1 MPNRFA
7 SVLMICA
14 LGSVAAAALAQPA
27 AAPSTTVAPVTVT
40 AAPQPKVIQKEAHSF
55 VQTYAAVPNPEL
67 DQIGRWRDPVCVQ
80 VVGLPQADQAALIK
94 ARIESV
100 AQAVGVPA
108 ARGGCKANVEVVFT
122 DQPQR
127 TLDIVAKRQE
137 HLLGYYHHERT
148 NSLKTVTHP
157 IQAWYVTATRGIGVN
172 TAGLALSQM
181 KDAAGNPVTDGDFPG
196 LKAQIETVDDP
207 LSGGPTGCAGS
218 RVTECLR
225 SVFHNVF
232 IVADSKTLEGKDVG
246 LVADDLVMLALSQP
260 KSLDGCTALPSVI
273 DVFAKAPCPGRD
285 PPDGLTPAD
294 AAYLTA
300 LYSADLEAGKAFEL
314 GDISGR
320 MAKILIKANAAEAP
334 PAEAKSR

>member
-1 MPNRFA
+1 M
-7 SVLMICA
+7 
-14 LGSVAAAALAQPA
+14 
-27 AAPSTTVAPVTVT
+27 
-40 AAPQPKVIQKEAHSF
+40 
-55 VQTYAAVPNPEL
+55 
-67 DQIGRWRDPVCVQ
+67 
-80 VVGLPQADQAALIK
+80 
-94 ARIESV
+94 
-100 AQAVGVPA
+100 
-108 ARGGCKANVEVVFT
+108 
-122 DQPQR
+122 
-127 TLDIVAKRQE
+127 
-137 HLLGYYHHERT
+137 
-148 NSLKTVTHP
+148 
-157 IQAWYVTATRGIGVN
+157 
-172 TAGLALSQM
+172 
-181 KDAAGNPVTDGDFPG
+181 
-196 LKAQIETVDDP
+196 
-207 LSGGPTGCAGS
+207 
-218 RVTECLR
+218 
-225 SVFHNVF
+225 F